1 MKENYYI
8 TDFVKITDQQ
18 LYHRDKKVVEE
29 VNGTLKSLLKKS
41 YKSLEISYPK
51 FHKMDSLSKLGFI
64 AVEFLKLE
72 QEFPSDTALVFQNSE
87 SSLHTDYQH
96 QQTIQNKEAYFPS
109 PAVFVY
115 TLPNIVMGELAIRH
129 QLQSENTFFIQE
141 KFNAEYLTDYVQE
154 LFNSKKAS
162 AAISGWIDLNNEGY
176 NVFLAFV
183 SKNGTLPFTKENL
196 ENIFYNK

>member
-1 MKENYYI
+1 MKETYYI

-18 LYHRDKKVVEE
+18 LYHCDQKVVED
-29 VNGTLKSLLKKS
+29 VNGTLKSLLKKC
-41 YKSLEISYPK
+41 YKTLEISYPK
-51 FHKMDSLSKLGFI
+51 FHKMDALSKLGFI
-64 AVEFLKLE
+64 AVEILKFE
-72 QEFPSDTALVFQNSE
+72 NEFPSDTALVFQNSE
-87 SSLHTDYQH
+87 SSLHTDVQH

-115 TLPNIVMGELAIRH
+115 TLPNIVMGELSIRN
-129 QLQSENTFFIQE
+129 QLQSENTFFIHE
-141 KFNAEYLTDYVQE
+141 KFNAKYLTDYVQE
-154 LFNSKKAS
+154 LFDSKKAS

-183 SKNGTLPFTKENL
+183 SKKGTLPFTKENL